1 MSKIGNVSQLFII
14 MLITVHFTGTFTPNT
29 ILLHILQLLKNC
41 WFNYKQNWKSKYTL
55 CGNFN
60 DYHLLHKSK
69 KKKKL

>member
-41 WFNYKQNWKSKYTL
+41 
-55 CGNFN
+55 
-60 DYHLLHKSK
+60 
-69 KKKKL
+69 